1 VFFFR
6 KCREIGVTFQSPALE
21 RSLSRYTCNVQ
32 VNGPAPAPKP
42 PPDHPV
48 TAAHRVGSPAFD
60 CLIGP
65 VLTGRGGAKGL
76 CSVFSASRRGC
87 PAVFSPAKYL
97 RTCVTSL
104 AGLRGV
110 SSRVARDGMD
120 RSTGSDGALADLA
133 TAEIESKSKSKSKS
147 KIRQSF
153 QGLIQCQ
160 CRGEPLRIDRF
171 QTVTAVPPDPH
182 PPGPTIAIFPRPVL
196 DCSPTD
202 YAVLLAQPNI
212 QRSPSNSQ
220 R

>member
-21 RSLSRYTCNVQ
+21 RSLWRYTCNVQ

-110 SSRVARDGMD
+110 SSRVARDGVD

-133 TAEIESKSKSKSKS
+133 TAEIESKSKSNTWNRAEHRQAGMAEKSRTAS
-147 KIRQSF
+147 RDEVANVYSQA
-153 QGLIQCQ
+153 GATML
-160 CRGEPLRIDRF
+160 CR
-171 QTVTAVPPDPH
+171 
-182 PPGPTIAIFPRPVL
+182 
-196 DCSPTD
+196 
-202 YAVLLAQPNI
+202 
-212 QRSPSNSQ
+212 RS
-220 R
+220 